1 MMTIDFWD
9 SKSVKNRILVRQSEK
24 QKVLGRVVIIFKHSH
39 DLKMLHFRKLRSIE
53 NLI

>member
-1 MMTIDFWD
+1 MMTFDFWD
-9 SKSVKNRILVRQSEK
+9 FRSAKNRILVRQSEK

-53 NLI
+53 NVL